1 MKIEQLKMLKTVA
14 ELGTL
19 KTASETLFKTQAAV
33 SKGIKQLESQ
43 LGIELFDREGYRM
56 SLTIQGQQ
64 IYQLALMLLEKA
76 QEIED
81 LSQHLNAGNEAV
93 ITLAVNGTF
102 DLKIILPLLEKMQN
116 KFADT
121 QVIIHQKQIT
131 GAIEAL
137 DNEEADLA
145 ISIVINETI
154 SNQKYDLLNIHHGS
168 VMSVAAPKLLERH
181 PKLTK
186 ARELEKEYQIV
197 IQDSGNQSKAQAF
210 GVQTGQR
217 CWYVNDFSTKKMLI
231 LSGMGWGSLPK
242 HLIKHELETGLLT
255 PLELVDNANVQH
267 LNYCL
272 LKNKNKLLG
281 PVASFLWDSLRE
293 ISKTTDG

>member
-1 MKIEQLKMLKTVA
+1 MKIEQLRMLKTVA

-102 DLKIILPLLEKMQN
+102 DLNIILPLLEKMQYQ
-116 KFADT
+116 FADT
-121 QVIIHQKQIT
+121 QLIIHQKQIT

-137 DNEEADLA
+137 DNEDADLA
-145 ISIVINETI
+145 ISVVTNETI
-154 SNQKYDLLNIHHGS
+154 SNQKYDLLNIHNGS
-168 VMSVAAPKLLERH
+168 VISVAAPKLLNRH
-181 PKLTK
+181 PKLGK

-197 IQDSGNQSKAQAF
+197 IQDSGNQTKGQAF

-217 CWYVNDFSTKKMLI
+217 CWYVNDFATKKMLI

-242 HLIKHELETGLLT
+242 HLIKYELENTMLI
-255 PLELVDNANVQH
+255 PLELVDNTNIQH

-281 PVASFLWDSLRE
+281 PVASFLWDGLQK
-293 ISKTTDG
+293 IPKTTDG

>member
-43 LGIELFDREGYRM
+43 LGIELFNREGYRM

-76 QEIED
+76 QEIEE
-81 LSQHLNAGNEAV
+81 LSHHLKAGNEAV
-93 ITLAVNGTF
+93 ITLAVNSTF
-102 DLKIILPLLEKMQN
+102 DLTIILPILEKMQN
-116 KFADT
+116 EYPDT
-121 QVIIHQKQIT
+121 QVIIRQEQIT
-131 GAIEAL
+131 GAVEAL
-137 DNEEADLA
+137 DQEQADLA

-154 SNQKYDLLNIHHGS
+154 TNQKYDLLNIHQGS
-168 VMSVAAPKLLERH
+168 VFSVAAPKLLNRH
-181 PKLTK
+181 QNLTK
-186 ARELEKEYQIV
+186 ARQLEKEYQIV
-197 IQDSGNQSKAQAF
+197 IQDSGNQSKGQSF

-217 CWYVNDFSTKKMLI
+217 CWYVNDFATKKMLI
-231 LSGMGWGSLPK
+231 LSGMGWGGLPK
-242 HLIKHELETGLLT
+242 HLIEQELDSGQLKQ
-255 PLELVDNANVQH
+255 LELVDSKNAQH

-281 PVASFLWDSLRE
+281 PVASLLWQSLQE
-293 ISKTTDG
+293 ISAATDG

>member
-1 MKIEQLKMLKTVA
+1 MKIEQLRMLKTVA

-43 LGIELFDREGYRM
+43 LGIELFNREGYRM

-93 ITLAVNGTF
+93 ITLAVNSTF
-102 DLKIILPLLEKMQN
+102 DLTIILPALEKMQN
-116 KFADT
+116 EYPDT
-121 QVIIHQKQIT
+121 QVIIRQEQIT
-131 GAIEAL
+131 GAVEAL
-137 DNEEADLA
+137 DKEQADLA

-154 SNQKYDLLNIHHGS
+154 TNQKYDLLNIHQGS
-168 VMSVAAPKLLERH
+168 VFSVAAPKLLNRH
-181 PKLTK
+181 QNLTK
-186 ARELEKEYQIV
+186 ARQLEKEYQIV
-197 IQDSGNQSKAQAF
+197 IQDSGNQSKGQSF

-217 CWYVNDFSTKKMLI
+217 CWYVNDFATKKMLI
-231 LSGMGWGSLPK
+231 LSGMGWGGLPK
-242 HLIKHELETGLLT
+242 HLIEQELDSGQLIQ
-255 PLELVDNANVQH
+255 LELVDSKNAQH

-281 PVASFLWDSLRE
+281 PVASLLWQSLQE
-293 ISKTTDG
+293 ISEATDD

>member
-43 LGIELFDREGYRM
+43 LGIELFNREGYRM

-76 QEIED
+76 QEIEE
-81 LSQHLNAGNEAV
+81 LSHHLNAGNEAV
-93 ITLAVNGTF
+93 ITLAVNSTF
-102 DLKIILPLLEKMQN
+102 DLTIILPILEKMQN
-116 KFADT
+116 EYPDT
-121 QVIIHQKQIT
+121 QVIIRQEQIT
-131 GAIEAL
+131 GAVEAL
-137 DNEEADLA
+137 DQEQADLA

-154 SNQKYDLLNIHHGS
+154 TNQKYDLLNIHQGS
-168 VMSVAAPKLLERH
+168 VFSVAAPKLLNRH
-181 PKLTK
+181 QNLTK
-186 ARELEKEYQIV
+186 ARQLEKEYQIV
-197 IQDSGNQSKAQAF
+197 IQDSGNQSKGQSF

-217 CWYVNDFSTKKMLI
+217 CWYVNDFATKKMLI
-231 LSGMGWGSLPK
+231 LSGMGWGGLPK
-242 HLIKHELETGLLT
+242 HLIEQELDSGQLKQ
-255 PLELVDNANVQH
+255 LELVDSKNAQH

-281 PVASFLWDSLRE
+281 PVASLLWQSLQE
-293 ISKTTDG
+293 ISAATDG

>member
-1 MKIEQLKMLKTVA
+1 MKIEQLRMLKTVA

-43 LGIELFDREGYRM
+43 LGIELFNREGYRM

-93 ITLAVNGTF
+93 ITLAVNSTF
-102 DLKIILPLLEKMQN
+102 DLTIILPALEKMQN
-116 KFADT
+116 EYPDT
-121 QVIIHQKQIT
+121 QVIIRQEQIT
-131 GAIEAL
+131 GAVEAL
-137 DNEEADLA
+137 DKEQADLA

-154 SNQKYDLLNIHHGS
+154 TNQKYDLLNIHQGS
-168 VMSVAAPKLLERH
+168 VFSVAAPKLLNRH
-181 PKLTK
+181 QNLTK
-186 ARELEKEYQIV
+186 ARQLEKEYQIV
-197 IQDSGNQSKAQAF
+197 IQDSGNQSKGQSF

-217 CWYVNDFSTKKMLI
+217 CWYVNDFATKKMLI
-231 LSGMGWGSLPK
+231 LSGMGWGGLPK
-242 HLIKHELETGLLT
+242 HLIEQEL
-255 PLELVDNANVQH
+255 D
-267 LNYCL
+267 
-272 LKNKNKLLG
+272 
-281 PVASFLWDSLRE
+281 
-293 ISKTTDG
+293 